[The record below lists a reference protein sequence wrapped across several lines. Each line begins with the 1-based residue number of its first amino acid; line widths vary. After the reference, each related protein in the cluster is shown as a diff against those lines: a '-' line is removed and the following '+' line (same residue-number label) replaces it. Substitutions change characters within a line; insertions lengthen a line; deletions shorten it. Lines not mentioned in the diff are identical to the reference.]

1 MKLLLTVATVAMGL
15 GLAVPAVAQTSKDA
29 GKESPLA
36 QSPCKESHLAQLA
49 DAPLALL
56 SPKDA
61 GKESPLAQL
70 SPKDAGKESPLAQL
84 SPKDAGKESPLAQ
97 LSPKDA
103 GKESPLAA
111 ADCK

>member
-1 MKLLLTVATVAMGL
+1 MKLLLTAATVAMGL
-15 GLAVPAVAQTSKDA
+15 GLAMPAVAQTSKDA

-36 QSPCKESHLAQLA
+36 QSPCKQSHLAQLA
-49 DAPLALL
+49 DAPLA
-56 SPKDA
+56 
-61 GKESPLAQL
+61 
-70 SPKDAGKESPLAQL
+70 L